1 MQAKIWNNS
10 TWIKETNPHKLRV
23 MFGRMLEDAGFNVL
37 DVLEHYFKPQ
47 GYTALY
53 LLSESHFAVHT
64 FPDSARHTLSYQ
76 AATWSITSDLL
87 NLQKICNYDN
97 RGTEQKAAPKNRAA

>member
-1 MQAKIWNNS
+1 MCLMCWNIIS
-10 TWIKETNPHKLRV
+10 SHKATQL
-23 MFGRMLEDAGFNVL
+23 
-37 DVLEHYFKPQ
+37 
-47 GYTALY
+47 YTCYQRAISLCIRSQS
-53 LLSESHFAVHT
+53 SE
-64 FPDSARHTLSYQ
+64 RRTLSYQ